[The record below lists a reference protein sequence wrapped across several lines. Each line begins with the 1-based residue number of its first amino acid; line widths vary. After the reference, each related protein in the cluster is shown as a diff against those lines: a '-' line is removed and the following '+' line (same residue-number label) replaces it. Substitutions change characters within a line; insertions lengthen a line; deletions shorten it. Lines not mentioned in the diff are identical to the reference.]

1 MLLFGY
7 FVSVLLLMASASFAV
22 YGVFHLDLFFVVYGL
37 VSAGVFYL
45 LGSWFLRKEQLEN
58 PSQETPN

>member
-22 YGVFHLDLFFVVYGL
+22 FGMFHLDLFIIAYGL

-45 LGSWFLRKEQLEN
+45 LGSWFLRKEQLDN
-58 PSQETPN
+58 PPQKTPN